1 MTDESRELPGFKL
14 SNASAS
20 ALPTSSSPSSGVGGL
35 ASPPRDLLSTRPKAA
50 ATGKTV
56 EQGCKDL
63 ASPEPEST
71 VVKTALTEPAG
82 NASVMEGNPAGVKER
97 PASVKVLIPGIARS

>member
-1 MTDESRELPGFKL
+1 M
-14 SNASAS
+14 A
-20 ALPTSSSPSSGVGGL
+20 
-35 ASPPRDLLSTRPKAA
+35 TRPVAA

-56 EQGCKDL
+56 EQEGNEL

-82 NASVMEGNPAGVKER
+82 NTSVTEENPTGVKER
-97 PASVKVLIPGIARS
+97 PASVKVLIPGRAMG